1 MSILPVLAEDG
12 HSLWLR
18 NKPNA
23 KPANVIISLP
33 QGGSTSSLSVAADEL
48 RKYWHGSQQVQLLVN
63 KTLAVSDEAYNI
75 TVADGRITISAPSS
89 AGVLYGAYALLRQQA
104 PGNVHNESSAPVNE
118 VRILNHWDNP
128 DGTVERGFSGRSIF
142 WNNKNPKF
150 DVLMKEYA
158 RANASIGINATVL
171 NNVNAKPL
179 MLSKKK
185 IAETKHIADLLR
197 PYNIKV
203 YLAVNFASPKALGNL
218 DTADPL
224 DPKVIEWWKKKAD

>member
-1 MSILPVLAEDG
+1 M
-12 HSLWLR
+12 
-18 NKPNA
+18 
-23 KPANVIISLP
+23 
-33 QGGSTSSLSVAADEL
+33 
-48 RKYWHGSQQVQLLVN
+48 
-63 KTLAVSDEAYNI
+63 
-75 TVADGRITISAPSS
+75 
-89 AGVLYGAYALLRQQA
+89 
-104 PGNVHNESSAPVNE
+104 HNESSAPVNE

-197 PYNIKV
+197 
-203 YLAVNFASPKALGNL
+203 
-218 DTADPL
+218 
-224 DPKVIEWWKKKAD
+224 